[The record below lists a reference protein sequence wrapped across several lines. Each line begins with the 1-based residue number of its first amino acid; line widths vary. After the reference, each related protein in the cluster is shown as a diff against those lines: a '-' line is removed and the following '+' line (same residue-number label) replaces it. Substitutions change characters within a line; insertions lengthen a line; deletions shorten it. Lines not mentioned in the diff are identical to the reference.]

1 MTWCVVEVVLFEIP
15 QEDKKIHRGEV
26 CQNRSTAFQQRV
38 TSFALFAARG
48 AMAMRPVRH
57 ARAIRPQQHLKIIF
71 RFTGFYFE
79 NFFLGVFD
87 FYPVRFG

>member
-1 MTWCVVEVVLFEIP
+1 MAWRVVEVVLFEIP
-15 QEDKKIHRGEV
+15 WEDKKIHRGEV

-38 TSFALFAARG
+38 TFFGLFVAGG
-48 AMAMRPVRH
+48 AIAMRLVRH
-57 ARAIRPQQHLKIIF
+57 ERAIRPQQHLKIIF
-71 RFTGFYFE
+71 RFTRFYFE